1 MTRML
6 ASVASEAEARLALAA
21 GADIIDLK
29 NPQAGALGALPLADI
44 KSIVSVVAGVR
55 STSATVGDLPMQPS
69 LLIEAV
75 RQTADCGVDF
85 VKIGFFAEGDIE
97 ACIEALTPLARNG
110 IRLVAVLFA
119 DQTPDFGLLPQLQ
132 AAGFSGVMLDTCVK
146 DGRNL
151 LDHMPLTALQGF
163 VKQADELQLY
173 CGLAGSLQI
182 SHVAELS
189 TLQPDY
195 LGFRGALC
203 LDARRTS
210 VMSHDRVK
218 AVCEMLQKYNN
229 PSSVGSKAQTSRAYA
244 LHSN

>member
-6 ASVASEAEARLALAA
+6 ASVASEIEARLALAA

-44 KSIVSVVAGVR
+44 KSIVSVVAGAR
-55 STSATVGDLPMQPS
+55 STSATIGDLPMQPS

-132 AAGFSGVMLDTCVK
+132 AAG
-146 DGRNL
+146 
-151 LDHMPLTALQGF
+151 
-163 VKQADELQLY
+163 
-173 CGLAGSLQI
+173 
-182 SHVAELS
+182 
-189 TLQPDY
+189 
-195 LGFRGALC
+195 
-203 LDARRTS
+203 
-210 VMSHDRVK
+210 
-218 AVCEMLQKYNN
+218 
-229 PSSVGSKAQTSRAYA
+229 
-244 LHSN
+244 